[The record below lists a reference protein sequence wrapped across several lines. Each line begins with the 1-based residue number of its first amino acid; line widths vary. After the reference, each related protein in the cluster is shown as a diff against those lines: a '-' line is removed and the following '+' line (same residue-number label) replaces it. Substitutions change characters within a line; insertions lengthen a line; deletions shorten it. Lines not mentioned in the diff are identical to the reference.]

1 MSGRESL
8 PLIIG
13 YTNQTDY
20 FFGRSVIPN
29 DLPTVPGMLGCKWGE
44 IEEMIPAN
52 GGP

>member
-1 MSGRESL
+1 MSGRGSL

-29 DLPTVPGMLGCKWGE
+29 DLPTVLGCKWGE
-44 IEEMIPAN
+44 IEEMIPTN
-52 GGP
+52 